1 MPPPGPGD
9 ALSDIASRLDGLALR
24 YMVTGS
30 VAGMF
35 YGLSRATFDL
45 DIVIEL
51 GPARLDDFL
60 AAFSGDCY
68 VERSAV
74 ARGAMFNVIP
84 LSGGLKTDFIMLR
97 DEPFEQAKFRRRRRL
112 LWCAG
117 TVWVIDPADLVL
129 SKLLRARGSRSEREL
144 ADVRIIMASG
154 SVAEDDEFN
163 ALVEQLD
170 LRELLD
176 ASRETRYD
184 A

>member
-1 MPPPGPGD
+1 
-9 ALSDIASRLDGLALR
+9 
-24 YMVTGS
+24 
-30 VAGMF
+30 
-35 YGLSRATFDL
+35 
-45 DIVIEL
+45 
-51 GPARLDDFL
+51 
-60 AAFSGDCY
+60 
-68 VERSAV
+68 
-74 ARGAMFNVIP
+74 MFNVIP